1 LIRDASTMDR
11 PVDAAPRLRRR
22 LIVAAAAAGL
32 LLLIGLVALPGI
44 RRWASAERS
53 VDASRL
59 RFATVTRGDL
69 VREVAVQGSVVAAF
83 RPTLTSPVRGVVR
96 VEVQP
101 GQVVE
106 RGQVLVR
113 VESPEVASRLAQE
126 RSALL
131 SAQADLERQRIL
143 SRQEALRRQ
152 QEIELADVEVQAARR
167 ALERAEKTREMGLI
181 NAVELE
187 KAQDDLK
194 VAQLRLE
201 AARREASL
209 EAETLQFDLGNRAAQ
224 VERQRLVAVELER
237 QVDELAV
244 RSPVAGLVARVAVDD
259 RDSVT
264 QGQPLVG
271 VVDLSRLEVEV
282 WVPESYAPEIVP
294 GTPAVVSF
302 DGRDWQGEV
311 VSLSPE
317 VEGNRVRG
325 TVTFVGETPARLKQ
339 NQRLSARLVLETRAG
354 VLKVARGP
362 FLEAGGG
369 RQAWVVDD
377 GVAERRAIEV
387 GSVSIAEIEIA
398 SGLEEGEEIVLSD
411 PAPFGDATRVLLRK

>member
-1 LIRDASTMDR
+1 MIRDVSTMDR
-11 PVDAAPRLRRR
+11 PVAAAPRLRRR
-22 LIVAAAAAGL
+22 LLLAGA
-32 LLLIGLVALPGI
+32 GVALLALGALVLPAA

-53 VDASRL
+53 VDAARL
-59 RFATVTRGDL
+59 RFATVSRGDL

-83 RPTLTSPVRGVVR
+83 RPTLTSPARGVAN

-113 VESPEVASRLAQE
+113 VESPEAASRMAQE

-143 SRQEALRRQ
+143 SRQAALRRQ
-152 QEIELADVEVQAARR
+152 QEVELAGVQLEAARR

-187 KAQDDLK
+187 KAQDDVK
-194 VAQLRLE
+194 VAELRLE
-201 AARREASL
+201 AARREAEL

-224 VERQRLVAVELER
+224 VERQRLVAEELAR

-244 RSPVAGLVARVAVDD
+244 RSPVAGLVSRVAVDD

-264 QGQPLVG
+264 EGQPLVG
-271 VVDLSRLEVEV
+271 VVDLSKLEVEV
-282 WVPESYAPEIVP
+282 QVPESYAPEIVP
-294 GTPAVVSF
+294 GTPAVITF
-302 DGRDWQGEV
+302 DGREWPGAV
-311 VSLSPE
+311 VGLSPE

-325 TVTFVGETPARLKQ
+325 TVAFVGETPAGLKQ
-339 NQRLSARLVLETRAG
+339 NQRLSARLVLETRRD

-362 FLEAGGG
+362 FLEAAGG

-377 GVAERRAIEV
+377 GVAERRPIEV
-387 GSVSIAEIEIA
+387 GSTSIAEIEIA
-398 SGLEEGEEIVLSD
+398 SGLAEGDEIVLSD
-411 PAPFGDATRVLLRK
+411 PTPFGDARRVLLRR

>member
-1 LIRDASTMDR
+1 LIRDVSTMDR
-11 PVDAAPRLRRR
+11 PVAATPLRRR
-22 LIVAAAAAGL
+22 LVFLAIAAGL
-32 LLLIGLVALPGI
+32 LVVALVLVVPAV

-53 VDASRL
+53 VDAARL

-69 VREVAVQGSVVAAF
+69 VREVPVQGSVVAAF
-83 RPTLTSPVRGVVR
+83 RPTLTSPARGVVR

-113 VESPEVASRLAQE
+113 VESPEVASRLGQE
-126 RSALL
+126 RSALQ

-143 SRQEALRRQ
+143 SRQAALRRQ
-152 QEIELADVEVQAARR
+152 QEIELADVQLEAARR
-167 ALERAEKTREMGLI
+167 ALDRAERTREEGLI

-187 KAQDDLK
+187 RAQDELK

-201 AARREASL
+201 AARREAEL
-209 EAETLQFDLGNRAAQ
+209 EAETLQFDLGNRASQ
-224 VERQRLVAVELER
+224 VERQRLVATELER
-237 QVDELAV
+237 QVDELTV
-244 RSPVAGLVARVAVDD
+244 RSPVAGLVGRVAVDD

-264 QGQPLVG
+264 EGQPLVG

-282 WVPESYAPEIVP
+282 QVPESYAPDIAP
-294 GTPAVVSF
+294 GTPALITF
-302 DGRDWQGEV
+302 DGREWKGEV
-311 VSLSPE
+311 AGLSPE

-325 TVTFVGETPARLKQ
+325 TVTFVGETPAGLKQ
-339 NQRLSARLVLETRAG
+339 NQRLSARLVLETRPN

-362 FLEAGGG
+362 YLEAGGG
-369 RQAWVVDD
+369 RQAWVVED

-387 GSVSIAEIEIA
+387 GSTSIGEVEIA
-398 SGLEEGEEIVLSD
+398 SGLMEGDEIVLSD
-411 PAPFGDATRVLLRK
+411 PTPFGDAQRVLLRR